1 MEAIDLLR
9 LGVVAGLAYGAWRGW
24 KALPTPVVF
33 EGKRYYRQPDG
44 TYRTLFG
51 RRVRNP
57 DLLLIL
63 SAADDE
69 RIK

>member
-9 LGVVAGLAYGAWRGW
+9 MGVVVGLAYGAWRGW
-24 KALPTPVVF
+24 KALPPPVVF

-51 RRVRNP
+51 RRVQNP
-57 DLLLIL
+57 SLMLAL
-63 SAADDE
+63 SAADKE
-69 RIK
+69 PIK

>member
-9 LGVVAGLAYGAWRGW
+9 LVMIVGLAYGAWRGW
-24 KALPTPVVF
+24 RALPPPVIL

-44 TYRTLFG
+44 TYRTLGG

-57 DLLLIL
+57 EIMLALA
-63 SAADDE
+63 AADNE
-69 RIK
+69 RSK

>member
-9 LGVVAGLAYGAWRGW
+9 VGVVVGLAYGAWRGW

-33 EGKRYYRQPDG
+33 DGKRYYRQLDG

-57 DLLLIL
+57 ELVLAL
-63 SAADDE
+63 SAAENE
-69 RIK
+69 RTK